1 MSLPW
6 RPAVGCVV
14 HVRRSNS
21 LCGTDESHGQRPSR
35 ACPTIVSVLSCGRP
49 TASGCGCGVIV
60 PLWQRGGGPPGS
72 VVAWVLIGVELSV
85 NLGG

>member
-1 MSLPW
+1 MD
-6 RPAVGCVV
+6 CVV

-21 LCGTDESHGQRPSR
+21 LCGTDESHGQCLSK
-35 ACPTIVSVLSCGRP
+35 ACPSMVAVVSGGRP

-60 PLWQRGGGPPGS
+60 PLWQPGGDPPGS
-72 VVAWVLIGVELSV
+72 VVAWLLIGVGSSI